1 MGKIH
6 IIGTGPGSPDYVLP
20 AARKIVQVTEVI
32 IGAQRSLS
40 LFKEE
45 IKGKSVSLT
54 AENLKEVL
62 QYAYECAKKGQT
74 VAILSTGDPGF
85 SGLLKSFL
93 NNITIQD
100 VEVEVVPGISAIQ
113 VCAARLGMSWD
124 DAGLLTFHDTVTASK
139 KLALLEYAKA
149 HKDIMV
155 FPNQKKFTCENIS
168 NYLLEN
174 GLTKNTRVLI
184 CENLTLPEENIVE
197 MTLEQVSKQTFSPL
211 CVMVIMCSSI
221 KSKSSNQNIQ

>member
-1 MGKIH
+1 MGKIN

-149 HKDIMV
+149 HRTLWFFRI
-155 FPNQKKFTCENIS
+155 KKKSLVEYIQLPFRKRLNKK
-168 NYLLEN
+168 Y
-174 GLTKNTRVLI
+174 TRI
-184 CENLTLPEENIVE
+184 NL
-197 MTLEQVSKQTFSPL
+197 
-211 CVMVIMCSSI
+211 
-221 KSKSSNQNIQ
+221 

>member
-6 IIGTGPGSPDYVLP
+6 VIGTGPGSPDYVLP
-20 AARKIVQVTEVI
+20 VARKIVQTVEVV

-40 LFKEE
+40 LFKED
-45 IKGKSVSLT
+45 INGKLVSLT
-54 AENLKEVL
+54 AENLKDVL

-93 NNITIQD
+93 NNLPIHN

-124 DAGLLTFHDTVTASK
+124 DAGLLTFHDTVTAEK
-139 KLALLEYAKA
+139 KLTLLEYAKA

-155 FPNQKKFTCENIS
+155 FPNKKEFTCKNIS

-174 GLTKNTRVLI
+174 GLTKDTHVLI

-197 MTLEQVSKQTFSPL
+197 MTLEQVSKQNFSSL
-211 CVMVIMCSSI
+211 CVMVIMCNSP
-221 KSKSSNQNIQ
+221 KSKSNIQNIQ